1 MSITILDILWGLF
14 GYFAGAVPFGL
25 LVAHMA
31 GKGDVRK
38 IGSGNIGA
46 TNVLRTGSPALA
58 AITLFLDMFKGFI
71 PVLAARW
78 NATETAALL
87 AGLGAFTGHVFP
99 IWLKFR
105 GGKGVATYI
114 GILFGLSWPLGLAC
128 IGIWLAT
135 AFISRISSLSAL
147 VSAALMPLLAW
158 LMGASPLRIGFL
170 AALGAAIF
178 LTHRANIARLLRGE
192 ESRIEFKS
200 KT

>member
-1 MSITILDILWGLF
+1 MNVTGLDILWGLL

-25 LVAHMA
+25 LLARLA

-58 AITLFLDMFKGFI
+58 AATLLLDMFKGCI

-78 NATETAALL
+78 NAGEMAALL
-87 AGLGAFTGHVFP
+87 AGLGAFSGHVLSP
-99 IWLKFR
+99 WLKFR

-114 GILFGLSWPLGLAC
+114 GVLFGLSWPLGLAC
-128 IGIWLAT
+128 TGIWLAA

-147 VSAALMPLLAW
+147 ISAALMPLVAW

-178 LTHRANIARLLRGE
+178 LTHRANIARLLHGE
-192 ESRIEFKS
+192 EARINLKG
-200 KT
+200 KA